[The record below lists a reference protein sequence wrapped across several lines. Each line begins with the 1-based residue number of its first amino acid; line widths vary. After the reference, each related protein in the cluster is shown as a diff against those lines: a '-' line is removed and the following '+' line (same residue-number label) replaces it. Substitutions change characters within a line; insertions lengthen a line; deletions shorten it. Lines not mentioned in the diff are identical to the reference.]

1 MKLFPFAVLLM
12 TLACRAQDY
21 PLGPDSNV
29 QPGVPKGTVKKFVLA
44 PGKYYPGVPHNY
56 QVYVPA
62 QYDAAKPTAMM
73 IHMDGGGAAGN
84 GQRVP
89 IVLDNLIAKKDIPVM
104 IGIFVDPGMLP
115 VADKEAQN
123 RFERVFEYDSL
134 SDRFASFLVDEL
146 IPEVA
151 KTYNLS
157 KNPDDRGLAG
167 VSTGAVGAFMAAWN
181 RPDQFHRVMSF
192 IGTFVAMKG
201 ADALP
206 ALIRRTEPK
215 PLRIYLQAGKN
226 DHVIPGQPYGTFYAG
241 SWPINNQAMLE
252 AMQFAGY
259 DAKLVLGD
267 EGHNMKQGASIMPEA
282 YRWLW
287 RDYGTPI
294 KQGVPEKM
302 GDKGWDPRGKVY
314 STVTAGKTWEAVATV
329 PQAIQGVAADKDG
342 NIYYCADKIY
352 GPKGALAGTEG
363 CGPLKAGPDGRIYA
377 VQNRAGSA
385 NRVVAFAPGGGDAKV
400 LAENANALDLTVTS
414 KGAVY
419 FTTATAVMRVE
430 PGGRLTTAYAGGELA
445 RPQGLA
451 LSGDEAMLAVTDAVG
466 RLSWSFQ
473 IAADGTLVNGE
484 PFFRL
489 EMPETGWMSG
499 VTAAAQDS
507 TGQVYFATP
516 VGIQGAEANGRVAM
530 ILNPPV
536 TPGRVSAFAFAG
548 GYLYAAEGQKLY
560 RRPALVQGVGA
571 WSVVKLPKPPL

>member
-1 MKLFPFAVLLM
+1 MKLLPIAVLLM
-12 TLACRAQDY
+12 TIACRAQDY
-21 PLGPDSNV
+21 PFGPDSNV
-29 QPGVPKGTVKKFVLA
+29 QSGVPKGVVKKLVLA
-44 PGKYYPGVPHNY
+44 PGKYFPGVPHTY

-62 QYDAAKPTAMM
+62 QYDASKPTAFM
-73 IHMDGGGAAGN
+73 IHMDGGGAVGN

-104 IGIFVDPGMLP
+104 IGIFVDPGVLP
-115 VADKEAQN
+115 LVEKEAQN
-123 RFERVFEYDSL
+123 RFERVFEYDSM
-134 SDRFASFLVDEL
+134 SDRFAGFLVDEL

-201 ADALP
+201 ADAMP

-215 PLRIYLQAGKN
+215 PLRIHLQAGKN
-226 DHVIPGQPYGTFYAG
+226 DHIVPGQPYGTFYGG

-252 AMQFAGY
+252 ALQFAGY
-259 DAKLVLGD
+259 DAKLVLGE

-294 KQGVPEKM
+294 RQGVPEKIL
-302 GDKGWDPRGKVY
+302 DKGWDARGKVY
-314 STVTAGKTWEAVATV
+314 STVTPGKSWELVAT
-329 PQAIQGVAADKDG
+329 AKETIQGLAADKDG
-342 NIYYCADKIY
+342 SVYYSADLIY
-352 GPKGALAGTEG
+352 GPKGALPGTAGSTALRVG
-363 CGPLKAGPDGRIYA
+363 ADGRVYA
-377 VQNRAGSA
+377 AQPKGS
-385 NRVVAFAPGGGDAKV
+385 RIVSFGPGGGMAKV
-400 LAENANALDLTVTS
+400 LVGSIRALDLAVTS

-419 FTTATAVMRVE
+419 FLDDSTKSVKRVE
-430 PGGRLTTAYAGGELA
+430 PDGRLTTAYAGGDLGQPA
-445 RPQGLA
+445 ALA
-451 LSGDEAMLAVTDAVG
+451 LSGDEAMLVLGDGMG
-466 RLSWSFQ
+466 RHSWSFQ
-473 IAADGTLVNGE
+473 IAADGKLVNGE

-499 VTAAAQDS
+499 VTSAAQDS
-507 TGQVYFATP
+507 AGQVYFATP

-530 ILNPPV
+530 ILNAPV
-536 TPGRVSAFAFAG
+536 TPGRVTAFAFAG
-548 GYLYAAEGQKLY
+548 GYLYAAEGEKLY

-571 WSVVKLPKPPL
+571 WGAVKLPKPPL